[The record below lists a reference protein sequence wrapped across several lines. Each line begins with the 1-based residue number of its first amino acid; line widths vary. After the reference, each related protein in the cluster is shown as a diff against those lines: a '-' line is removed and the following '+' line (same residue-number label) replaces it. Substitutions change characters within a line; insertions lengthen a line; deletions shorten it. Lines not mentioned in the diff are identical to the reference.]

1 MCGIVGF
8 IDALRTMNAET
19 LRTTAEAMAREILHR
34 GPDDGGTFVDIPA
47 GVALGVR
54 RLSIIDL
61 SPAGH
66 QPMQSAS
73 DRSVIA
79 FNGEI
84 YNAEDMRQEYRA
96 RGLSF
101 RGYSDTE
108 VLLESCEAIGV
119 EATLEKLVG
128 MYAFAIYDR
137 KTRTTALVRD
147 RLGKKPLYIGHF
159 GKTVM
164 FASELRCLRKHPEFR
179 AEIDPVGLSAY
190 IRFGYVS
197 SPLSIYRNVQ
207 QVPPGGL
214 ARVSAEADLKVV
226 RYWEV
231 DKVAD
236 AARKEGFA
244 GSEEEAIEELD
255 RLLRDAVRRRMI
267 ADVPL
272 GAFLSGGIDSST
284 VVALMQAQSSR
295 PVRTFSIGFNVEGY
309 NEAHHAL
316 AVARH
321 LGTDHDEL
329 YFSPEHALELVPSI
343 PEIFDEPF
351 ADASQLPTYMVSKMA
366 RRQVTVALSGDG
378 GDECFAGYERYTR
391 IKSIMETPGTASGL
405 AVGIYRLAHHVFNG
419 RAFSLLRHRLPPVFR
434 GHVGGWAALVARFAD
449 PWAFEITYRRFASA
463 GLPAEEML
471 LYPREQVP
479 PIWQGSLAERFP
491 NAVARAQILDFLTYL
506 PDDILTKVDRASMAV
521 SLEVRAPL
529 LDHRVVRFA
538 WRLPEEMKVR
548 GSETKW
554 VLKRVLDRY
563 VPRSL
568 VNRPKMGFGVPI
580 DVWLRGPLRDWAESL
595 IAADRLRRE
604 GLFRPEKVRFL
615 WSRHQA
621 GENWQYPLWCVLM
634 FQAWKECWH
643 H

>member
-8 IDALRTMNAET
+8 IDALRAMNSET
-19 LRTTAEAMAREILHR
+19 LHATAEAMARQILHR
-34 GPDDGGTFVDIPA
+34 GPDDGGTFADAAA
-47 GVALGVR
+47 GVALGAR

-66 QPMQSAS
+66 QPMQSES
-73 DRSVIA
+73 GRSVII

-84 YNAEDMRQEYRA
+84 YNAEDMRQEYLA
-96 RGLSF
+96 RGLTF
-101 RGYSDTE
+101 RGHSDTE

-119 EATLEKLVG
+119 EATLEKLLG
-128 MYAFAIYDR
+128 MYAFAVYDR
-137 KTRTTALVRD
+137 NTRTAALVRD
-147 RLGKKPLYIGHF
+147 RLGKKPLYIGCF

-164 FASELRCLRKHPEFR
+164 FASELRCLRKHPAFR
-179 AEIDPVGLSAY
+179 AEIDPVGLSAF
-190 IRFGYVS
+190 IRFGYVP

-207 QVPPGGL
+207 QLPPGGL
-214 ARVSAEADLKVV
+214 ARVSAKADLEVG
-226 RYWEV
+226 RYWRV
-231 DKVAD
+231 DNVAD
-236 AARKEGFA
+236 AARTEGFA
-244 GSEEEAIEELD
+244 GSQEEAIEELD
-255 RLLRDAVRRRMI
+255 RLLRDAVRRRMV

-309 NEAHHAL
+309 NEAHHAR

-321 LGTDHDEL
+321 LGTDHEEL
-329 YFSPEHALELVPSI
+329 YFSPQDALDLVPSI

-351 ADASQLPTYMVSKMA
+351 GDASQLPTYMVCKMA

-378 GDECFAGYERYTR
+378 GDECFAGYERYSR
-391 IKSIMETPGTASGL
+391 IKRIMEIPSMTSRF
-405 AVGIYRLAHHVFNG
+405 AVGSCRLGHRVLDW
-419 RAFSLLRHRLPPVFR
+419 RAFSLLRRRLSPVFR
-434 GHVGGWAALVARFAD
+434 ARAASWMAPLAKFAD
-449 PWAFEITYRRFASA
+449 PCAFESIYRCFASA

-471 LYPREQVP
+471 LHPHEQVP
-479 PIWQGSLAERFP
+479 PIWQGSLAEHFP
-491 NAVARAQILDFLTYL
+491 DAVARAQILDFLTYL

-521 SLEVRAPL
+521 SLEVRAPM

-538 WRLPEEMKVR
+538 WRLPEEMKMR
-548 GSETKW
+548 GGDTKW

-563 VPRSL
+563 VPRPL

-580 DVWLRGPLRDWAESL
+580 DVWLRGPLRDWAEYL
-595 IAADRLRRE
+595 IGADRLAHE
-604 GLFRPEKVRFL
+604 GLFRPEKVRSL

-634 FQAWKECWH
+634 FQAWKERWRY
-643 H
+643 